1 MEKLTINLP
10 NTLFLIAAVY
20 GVIFSFILLLK
31 NYKPKNP
38 KFWLGIFLLNFSNI
52 LLDAYTKAI
61 DLDRILPFINW
72 TYYRS
77 ISLIPFLLW
86 VYILKLINGKFRW
99 GIFEKLLFTL
109 VLLDVFFQIFSFIVS
124 ANHLTEWAG
133 NNRYFCDNYLELL
146 NVLASFSVLVKGIH
160 LVRIYQKKLANNFSY
175 RTEKELAWL
184 KELLV
189 ILLITTVLWA
199 WIVPLSSLFTNWRI
213 SAYWIWMLQSIII
226 FYFAFKAH
234 LQPDIFYSFAL
245 ASSYEDNIQAIEKQS
260 TKEEAIPIITQDT
273 ALILAIEQ
281 AMQVQKMYRQPKL
294 SLQEMANELN
304 ISARVLSQT
313 INIHYQ
319 YSFSDF
325 INTHRIN
332 EVKERILRKDD
343 EQFTLL
349 AIALDAGF
357 NSKSSFNLMFKKIV
371 GTTPQEFKKNHTMAG
386 K

>member
-1 MEKLTINLP
+1 MEKLAINLP

-20 GVIFSFILLLK
+20 GVIFSFILFLK
-31 NYKPKNP
+31 NYMPNNP
-38 KFWLGIFLLNFSNI
+38 KFWLGIFLLNFSDI

-99 GIFEKLLFTL
+99 GIFEKTLITL
-109 VLLDVFFQIFSFIVS
+109 VLIDVFFQIFSFIVS
-124 ANHLTEWAG
+124 ANHLTEWAK

-146 NVLASFSVLVKGIH
+146 NVLASFSVLVKGIL
-160 LVRIYQKKLANNFSY
+160 LVRIHQKKLANNFSY

-184 KELLV
+184 KELLI

-199 WIVPLSSLFTNWRI
+199 WIVPLSSLFTNWHI

-245 ASSYEDNIQAIEKQS
+245 ASSYEDNIQIIKKQAN
-260 TKEEAIPIITQDT
+260 TEESLPITTQDT

-281 AMQVQKMYRQPKL
+281 AMQVQKIYRQPKL
-294 SLQEMANELN
+294 SLQEMANELK
-304 ISARVLSQT
+304 ISERVLSQA
-313 INIHYQ
+313 INSHYQ
-319 YSFSDF
+319 CSFSDF

-343 EQFTLL
+343 EQFTILS
-349 AIALDAGF
+349 IALDSGF
-357 NSKSSFNLMFKKIV
+357 NSKSSFNLMFKKIA
-371 GTTPQEFKKNHTMAG
+371 GTTPQEFKKNHTIAG